1 MKLFSSVD
9 EFCAKWLIANTIT
22 RYIAAMS
29 ENNIGRNVTIKD
41 EIYQISLVLANL
53 GGVSVTDF
61 IERAVTREVLTSLEM
76 HNSESIRRI

>member
-1 MKLFSSVD
+1 
-9 EFCAKWLIANTIT
+9 
-22 RYIAAMS
+22 
-29 ENNIGRNVTIKD
+29 VTIKD